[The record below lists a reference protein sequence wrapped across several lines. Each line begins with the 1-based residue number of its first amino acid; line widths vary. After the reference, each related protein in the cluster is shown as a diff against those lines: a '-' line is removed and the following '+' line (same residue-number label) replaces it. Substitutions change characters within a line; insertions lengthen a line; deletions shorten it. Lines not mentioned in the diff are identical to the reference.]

1 MQLAKGLKPISL
13 GICVI
18 TSQFSYADI
27 NTYLKNNTINSR
39 INQVNNNQDSYDYY
53 SIVVESQFQERLNK
67 WEEETMFSSSVD
79 EIINNKN
86 FQWIINQKET
96 VVPFIINE
104 IDKHPSTLVWALNI
118 IFDKSIS
125 KRQLTIADACKLWVK
140 TLRK

>member
-67 WEEETMFSSSVD
+67 WEEENLKWLKSYL
-79 EIINNKN
+79 
-86 FQWIINQKET
+86 QT
-96 VVPFIINE
+96 V
-104 IDKHPSTLVWALNI
+104 
-118 IFDKSIS
+118 S
-125 KRQLTIADACKLWVK
+125 K
-140 TLRK
+140 